1 MAHERAPPAG
11 IEFEKMNDPNAL
23 TSFQR
28 YYQSKLANFL
38 KEATRGNNTPREA
51 PTGNIPT
58 PPPAPRSEREKEGRN
73 NFTKDFREQM
83 FIVVAFIQD
92 SDQDNG

>member
-28 YYQSKLANFL
+28 YYQSKLANVLFTL
-38 KEATRGNNTPREA
+38 ELTRAA
-51 PTGNIPT
+51 PN
-58 PPPAPRSEREKEGRN
+58 R
-73 NFTKDFREQM
+73 
-83 FIVVAFIQD
+83 
-92 SDQDNG
+92 